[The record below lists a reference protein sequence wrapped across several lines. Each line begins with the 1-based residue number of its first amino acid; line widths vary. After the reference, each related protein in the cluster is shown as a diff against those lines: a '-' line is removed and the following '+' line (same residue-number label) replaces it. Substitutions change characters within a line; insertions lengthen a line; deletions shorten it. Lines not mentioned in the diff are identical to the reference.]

1 MTDLTQQ
8 LKDSIAY
15 EEEKRERKRMRQIAL
30 EVEFEKKRREAIDRG
45 QVYSGAPLLYRG
57 YRIYTGDYTKWQFEH
72 EDYDGP
78 EDKRLGHCES
88 IEACISHINEQCEW
102 AIERAVAAGAIIVRC
117 NDGDEMEL
125 TDFVN
130 GNKHVSAYD
139 RMRLMTLEL
148 GESYETK
155 GDYGQFVKLTRTR

>member
-72 EDYDGP
+72 
-78 EDKRLGHCES
+78 
-88 IEACISHINEQCEW
+88 NELNNCSSSN
-102 AIERAVAAGAIIVRC
+102 IKSSRNDNRRTVKTAG
-117 NDGDEMEL
+117 
-125 TDFVN
+125 T
-130 GNKHVSAYD
+130 
-139 RMRLMTLEL
+139 
-148 GESYETK
+148 
-155 GDYGQFVKLTRTR
+155 